1 MAGKEL
7 GADAP
12 TAVKARAGAH
22 ASRGKLLCRRE
33 EGRSG
38 GRAPARVR
46 TRYGP
51 CGQEVEEGRRWSAAG
66 VREQR
71 GGAAVFKDSA
81 RCSHWRTW
89 VACCRAL
96 VASVSCSRWQSDFGR
111 PFLAFFF

>member
-22 ASRGKLLCRRE
+22 ASHGKLLCRRE

-46 TRYGP
+46 TKYGP
-51 CGQEVEEGRRWSAAG
+51 CGQEVEEGCRWSAAS
-66 VREQR
+66 VREQ
-71 GGAAVFKDSA
+71 
-81 RCSHWRTW
+81 
-89 VACCRAL
+89 
-96 VASVSCSRWQSDFGR
+96 
-111 PFLAFFF
+111 